1 MIFMIEIIKHLLYSY
16 EKGVYTIMDAIKN
29 VINRYDVQCMIN
41 RSEKVIRF
49 YYGIGLDNGYEIMMC
64 KDSGYI
70 IFMGDVIMGSEDI
83 GALGEFLIR
92 DGGIIGRVFS
102 ELRRYY
108 SNTDIGI
115 GVRCN
120 GEKYVLIRDLSNGD
134 MISKLVKL
142 YRGEVVRD
150 SIESCIRLWVKDFEK
165 FLNVLYLVG
174 G

>member
-1 MIFMIEIIKHLLYSY
+1 MTMGIS
-16 EKGVYTIMDAIKN
+16 KN

-49 YYGIGLDNGYEIMMC
+49 FYDIGLDNGYEIMMC
-64 KDSGYI
+64 EDSGYI
-70 IFMGDVIMGSEDI
+70 IFMGDIIMGSGDI
-83 GALGEFLIR
+83 EALGEFLIG

-108 SNTDIGI
+108 GDTDIGLK
-115 GVRCN
+115 VKCT
-120 GEKYVLIRDLSNGD
+120 GEKYILIRDLSGGD
-134 MISKLVKL
+134 MISKLIKL
-142 YRGEVVRD
+142 YKGEVVRD
-150 SIESCIRLWVKDFEK
+150 SVESLIKLDVKDFEK